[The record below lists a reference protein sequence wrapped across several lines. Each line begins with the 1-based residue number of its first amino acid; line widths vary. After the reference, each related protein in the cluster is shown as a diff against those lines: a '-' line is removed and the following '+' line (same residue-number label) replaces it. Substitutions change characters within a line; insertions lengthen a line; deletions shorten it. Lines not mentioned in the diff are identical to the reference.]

1 MTLGTLGAAHFAS
14 ALAALAL
21 GAFVLLERKG
31 TPSHR
36 AMGASYV
43 MAMILVNLTALGIYR
58 LNGRFGPFHALALL
72 SLGTVAWGLRAVLQR
87 RQGWLLTHFYCMAWS
102 YIGLLAAAAAEIVV
116 RVPLLAAS
124 FNSAA
129 RAMAVGVAIAV
140 VFAVLGSLI
149 MPRLQRRAFASIERT
164 GSPGAVP

>member
-1 MTLGTLGAAHFAS
+1 MPLSTLGAAHFTS

-21 GAFVLLERKG
+21 GALVLLENKG

-36 AMGASYV
+36 AMGAGYV
-43 MAMILVNLTALGIYR
+43 TAMILVNLTALGIYR
-58 LNGRFGPFHALALL
+58 LTGRFGPFHALALL
-72 SLGTVAWGLRAVLQR
+72 SFATVVWGMRAVLQR

-102 YIGLLAAAAAEIVV
+102 YVGLLAATAAEVIV

-124 FNSAA
+124 IDSAA

-140 VFAVLGSLI
+140 VFAVLGSAI

-164 GSPGAVP
+164 GSPGAAP